1 MSGNSLNNGR
11 AEGINGDW
19 KQSPWTFW
27 SIIGLCI
34 VIMGW
39 SWVYLLPAA
48 VNGDEYSIGGVLV
61 GFGILSVVFSILAM
75 TVNQGKSGIVVAW
88 GFVVGFILFGFSFLL
103 DKGVGGETIGIAL
116 RTAGLITIAQSGAF
130 WSLTRNR

>member
-1 MSGNSLNNGR
+1 MSDNSLNNGR
-11 AEGINGDW
+11 VEGINGGW

-27 SIIGLCI
+27 SIIALCV

-39 SWVYLLPAA
+39 SWVDLLPAA
-48 VNGDEYSIGGVLV
+48 MNGEEYSIGGVLV
-61 GFGILSVVFSILAM
+61 GFGLLSVVFSILAM
-75 TVNQGKSGIVVAW
+75 TVNQGKPGIVVAW

-103 DKGVGGETIGIAL
+103 DKGVGGDTIGLAV